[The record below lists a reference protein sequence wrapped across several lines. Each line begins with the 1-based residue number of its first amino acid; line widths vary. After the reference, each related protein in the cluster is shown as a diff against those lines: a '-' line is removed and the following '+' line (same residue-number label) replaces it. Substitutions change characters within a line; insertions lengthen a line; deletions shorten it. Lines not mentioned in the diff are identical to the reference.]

1 MGRVFSQK
9 DGLFVR
15 LWAWLQ
21 ELPSYIWPQPLR
33 PAELSKEEQEEVRRI
48 MLYEEIDDKIDAWH
62 NSDSELKLHE
72 YLGWTWDEYRAY
84 VEKTTLPARIL
95 K

>member
-21 ELPSYIWPQPLR
+21 ELPHYIWPKPIESAPLT
-33 PAELSKEEQEEVRRI
+33 AEELAMLEV
-48 MLYEEIDDKIDAWH
+48 DDKVEAWH
-62 NSDSELKLHE
+62 NSDSSLLLHE
-72 YLGWTWDEYRAY
+72 YLGWTFDEYRAY
-84 VEKTTLPARIL
+84 VERNVIPARNI